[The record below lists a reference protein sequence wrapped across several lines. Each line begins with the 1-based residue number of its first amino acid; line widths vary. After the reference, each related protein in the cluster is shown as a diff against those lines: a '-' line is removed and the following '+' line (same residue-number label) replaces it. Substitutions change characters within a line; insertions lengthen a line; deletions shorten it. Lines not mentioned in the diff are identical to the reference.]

1 MKTGQREV
9 RQSIANFLR
18 VPKDREF
25 TIRQIALAIGVPN
38 TQELLAVLASVVRCP
53 FTSCQS
59 IDTALS
65 VQVDNEGYEAH
76 HCYHCDRNFHAQRH
90 ANGYT
95 ILGWYGE

>member
-1 MKTGQREV
+1 MKAGQREL
-9 RQSIANFLR
+9 RQLVDDFLR
-18 VPKDREF
+18 AHKDREF
-25 TIRQIALAIGVPN
+25 TIRQIAIAIGAPN
-38 TQELLAVLASVVRCP
+38 TQELLTALASVVRCP

-76 HCYHCDRNFHAQRH
+76 PCYHCDRNFHAQRH